1 MKVSLRIVSLV
12 LTIFLFIGTF
22 STAIHGATAMKTGVA
37 WIEADYLRLRSGPS
51 TSSNTVTYG
60 QKGDVA
66 VLLGKTG
73 KWYHVSY
80 NLQEGYMHEDY
91 LSVMTKE
98 NVELGYGKV
107 LGSNVN
113 VRSGPSTSNAKVAVA
128 NSGDRVYILGINNG
142 WFRVIFSDTIGYI
155 RSDYVSLT
163 EIPYDN
169 AASNH
174 SPIFYENGKST
185 GVTVHPSALKADVS
199 KIVTTAKGLIGTP
212 YVWGGMTPAG
222 FDCSGY
228 VQYVFA
234 ANGVQLKRTSAQQY
248 SMGTWV
254 DRSKLQVGDLVFFN
268 TSGKGVSH
276 CGIYLG
282 SGQFIHCSSSKGVTI
297 SNMSNSYWSSR
308 YMGARRV
315 L

>member
-1 MKVSLRIVSLV
+1 MKLSLRIVSLV
-12 LTIFLFIGTF
+12 LTIFLFISTF
-22 STAIHGATAMKTGVA
+22 STTIHGATAKKTGVA
-37 WIEADYLRLRSGPS
+37 WIQADYLRLRSSPS
-51 TSSNTVTYG
+51 TSSKTITYG

-66 VLLGKTG
+66 VLLGKSG

-91 LSVMTKE
+91 LTIKTKE

-107 LGSNVN
+107 LGSSVN
-113 VRSGPSTSNAKVAVA
+113 VRSGPSTNNAKVALA
-128 NSGDRVYILGINNG
+128 NTGDLVYILGMNNG
-142 WFRVIFSDTIGYI
+142 WFRVIFADTIGYI

-163 EIPYDN
+163 EIPYEN
-169 AASNH
+169 KASNN

-199 KIVTTAKGLIGTP
+199 KIVATAKSFIGTP

-222 FDCSGY
+222 FDCSGF

-248 SMGTWV
+248 SMGKWV

-282 SGQFIHCSSSKGVTI
+282 SDQFIHCSSSKGVTI
-297 SNMSNSYWSSR
+297 STLSSSYWSGR
-308 YMGARRV
+308 YLGAKRV